1 MKKLLIIFT
10 IACLYSKTI
19 QAQNV
24 KFIKAFGT
32 ANAAESPSSINAN
45 LDGSLTF
52 IYESTKSWSST
63 NPTDTL
69 YFDSIFYKRTNTDG
83 TFLSYIL
90 TMDSA
95 GKVRKGKLLGELAT
109 IKLCGLS
116 DGDFLIAGI
125 IPKSNV
131 VDSFKIFDKYIHRKN
146 GAQILARLDKN
157 FNLIWMRQT
166 GNTETAFRNLH
177 YTQNHVFFIATI
189 KDTTN
194 IGGKQFYAQNFTT
207 IIGEVNPINGDV
219 KWGKSLSNNLNTS
232 YTNNNIVFTKK
243 KIFIASGIINAGKIG
258 TDTLYLGALVIFKF
272 DSLGNYEKLYS
283 LRAKQVILPS
293 GGISTDGKNLYL
305 SGLFSDSVYWK
316 DNETISPC
324 YPTGSTHQGIFTA
337 AITTSFT
344 PKWFFRPK
352 VNKIDLKNIFSGGQL
367 RSCIF
372 SGGYLY
378 YHGHTRDELQI
389 DSNII
394 KVDQGQLNLVVIKSD
409 IFGNILWSFGAKS
422 TNIATTNMSAQAG
435 KGVYFVGNYRGD
447 SIAFKNK
454 WAVSPGSSLNI
465 NGFVSK
471 LSDNAIVRGKVKAG
485 PYCAGDS
492 ITIPYTKIGSYDT
505 ANYFMA
511 QLSNEEGN
519 FDKGYVNLGR
529 IKSNKDGTIKGKIPL
544 SNISSSGKYR
554 IRIMS
559 TLPAVQ
565 SYYKADTLRLL
576 IYSRDKANPG
586 PDTTICPGD
595 TVLLRTYGGTKWKWS
610 PGLRM
615 QDSTNYKTK
624 TWPNKTTRYTI
635 IIADSSGCGAPDT
648 AYKTVTIRKDPKI
661 NILTKKDTAVC
672 LGATVP
678 IIASF
683 QQGDSSSYSYN
694 WYSIS
699 PLGVYTELKAGSRQQ
714 KDTLYY
720 KMPAGVKDSQRL
732 ILFLSDGCNKKTDF
746 KYYTIFISKV
756 KTKAS
761 TAQDTIVCPGITAS
775 IVAKFTQG
783 SSDNY
788 NWRWYDVPKTGSW
801 IALSP
806 VLSNK
811 TADTLRYAL
820 ALTANKTKKIG
831 LRLQDNCTG
840 LADTVYQTIT
850 PADTLSLKL
859 NVQDTQLCKGRQH
872 SFKATGKGGNAKG
885 YNYVWIAGSNDTLS
899 KADSMVYTAN
909 NTSTIT
915 LTLSDGCMAKTISKQ
930 LNIKVTP
937 AISSKIEL
945 NNTVL
950 RDTSICYGN
959 SLSLLTNSQGG
970 KGSGYAY
977 QWLVNNSPLANSSSI
992 NINPSQYTL
1001 DTGGIVALS
1010 LITTD
1015 NCTTLPDTTSIR
1027 LNVLPKLQLQV
1038 GYKDSM
1044 CYQSTN
1050 TIQLKAKGG
1059 KANNYQYQW
1068 LNAQQQPLQGSSDS
1082 LVIAYTSAIQSGLHT
1097 YYAILSDGCSIND
1110 TITISQMLLPPL
1122 SLSLSTNNACP
1133 AYSSLLKA
1141 NITGGKGYGY
1151 QLQWWRNGQL
1161 LSSTKDTLT
1170 AYAQGQVNIY
1180 RVMVK
1185 DACSTVSDTAQLLLG
1200 VQPNIQ
1206 LIADKDSGCAP
1217 MQLKYTIA
1225 TTYQQAFNWTLY
1237 TGNNND
1243 SISGNHTQVSPML
1256 IYNTGIYT
1264 AKLKVLTATGC
1275 QVMVNG
1281 NTIRVHPKPIA
1292 KFWQSSDNLTLNYP
1306 ELKLENRSS
1315 NAAQYQWLYPPIG
1328 SSTNTDLNIK
1338 YTDTG
1343 IYTITLIAISSH
1355 QCTDSITNTVIVSN
1369 DLQILVPNAFTPNG
1383 DNVNDVFKPI
1393 GVGIQKL
1400 QITIYNRWGELMYS
1414 SDDKNGG
1421 WDGTFMGKQVQQ
1433 GAYLYLIEAKGLY
1446 GPFQYFKGMIM
1457 LSR

>member
-1 MKKLLIIFT
+1 M
-10 IACLYSKTI
+10 YSKTI

-24 KFIKAFGT
+24 EFIKAYGT
-32 ANAAESPSSINAN
+32 PNGNEYFSSVNAN
-45 LDGSLTF
+45 PDGSSTSIF
-52 IYESTKSWSST
+52 ESIEAWTST
-63 NPTDTL
+63 NNIDTL
-69 YFDSIFYKRTNTDG
+69 YFDSIPHQIKNITGGFV
-83 TFLSYIL
+83 SYIL

-95 GKVRKGKLLGELAT
+95 GKVLKSKLLGDIANV
-109 IKLCGLS
+109 ILCRLP
-116 DGDFLIAGI
+116 DGDFLIGGQTSASI
-125 IPKSNV
+125 LT
-131 VDSFKIFDKYIHRKN
+131 DSSKILNYSFHRNN
-146 GAQILARLDKN
+146 GAIVMARLDKN
-157 FNLIWMRQT
+157 FNLKWLRQT
-166 GNTETAFRNLH
+166 GKRAIMSSLYYAE
-177 YTQNHVFFIATI
+177 NHVFFTVNFSDSTEIV
-189 KDTTN
+189 
-194 IGGKQFYAQNFTT
+194 GKKFYSKNRTA
-207 IIGEVNPINGDV
+207 ILGELNAINGNV
-219 KWGKSLSNNLNTS
+219 KWGTIMSIGGLESNILRKNS
-232 YTNNNIVFTKK
+232 IVYTGKK
-243 KIFIASGIINAGKIG
+243 LFVALFVNHFGGRIL
-258 TDTLYLGALVIFKF
+258 TDTLYPNSSVILKF
-272 DSLGNYEKLYS
+272 DSLGNYENRYS
-283 LRAKQVILPS
+283 LRSKSIVLIN
-293 GGISTDGKNLYL
+293 GISTDGKSLFL
-305 SGLFSDSVYWK
+305 SGRFVDSVYWK
-316 DNETISPC
+316 TNETISPQ
-324 YPTGSTHQGIFTA
+324 YATGSNQSELFAA
-337 AITTSFT
+337 AITTSLT

-352 VNKIDLKNIFSGGQL
+352 VIVKNTNTSLANGLICCVYSGG
-367 RSCIF
+367 F
-372 SGGYLY
+372 VYYYGGICDVL
-378 YHGHTRDELQI
+378 LI
-389 DSNII
+389 DSTII
-394 KVDQGQLNLVVIKSD
+394 KAQLGLGNLFVMKSD
-409 IFGNILWSFGAKS
+409 ILGNILWSFVSKS
-422 TNIATTNMSAQAG
+422 SYITSRNMSAQAG
-435 KGVYFVGNYRGD
+435 KGVYLVGNYSTD
-447 SIAFKNK
+447 SIVIKNK
-454 WAVSPGSSLNI
+454 WAVSPGSSYRNFNAFI
-465 NGFVSK
+465 TK
-471 LSDNAIVRGKVKAG
+471 LSDNAIIRGKVKSG
-485 PYCAGDS
+485 PYCSGDS

-505 ANYFMA
+505 ANYFIA

-519 FDKGYVNLGR
+519 FDKGYENLGR
-529 IKSNKDGTIKGKIPL
+529 IKSNKDGTIKGKIPQ

-595 TVLLRTYGGTKWKWS
+595 TLRLRTYGGTKWKWS
-610 PGLRM
+610 PGLSM
-615 QDSTNYKTK
+615 KDSTNYKTK

-635 IIADSSGCGAPDT
+635 VIADSSGCGAPDT

-661 NILTKKDTAVC
+661 NILTQKDTAVC

-678 IIASF
+678 IIALF
-683 QQGDSSSYSYN
+683 QQGDSSSYNYN
-694 WYSIS
+694 WFSIS
-699 PLGVYTELKAGSRQQ
+699 PLGVYKELKAGSRQQ

-720 KMPAGVKDSQRL
+720 KTPAGLKDSQRL

-746 KYYTIFISKV
+746 AYYTIFISKV

-761 TAQDTIVCPGITAS
+761 LAKDTIVCPGTTAA
-775 IVAKFTQG
+775 IIAKFTQG
-783 SSDNY
+783 SSSNNY

-806 VLSNK
+806 VISNK

-820 ALTANKTKKIG
+820 ALTASKAKKIG
-831 LRLQDNCTG
+831 IRLQDNCTG

-885 YNYVWIAGSNDTLS
+885 YNYVWIVGSNDTLS
-899 KADSMVYTAN
+899 KADSMAYTAN
-909 NTSTIT
+909 NTTTIT

-937 AISSKIEL
+937 AISTKIEL

-959 SLSLLTNSQGG
+959 SLSLLANSQGG

-977 QWLVNNSPLANSSSI
+977 QWLVNNTPLANSI
-992 NINPSQYTL
+992 LLNINPSQYTL

-1170 AYAQGQVNIY
+1170 AYAQGQANIY

-1275 QVMVNG
+1275 QVMLNG

-1369 DLQILVPNAFTPNG
+1369 DLQILMPNAFTPNG

-1433 GAYLYLIEAKGLY
+1433 GAYLYLIKARGLY

>member
-1 MKKLLIIFT
+1 MVST
-10 IACLYSKTI
+10 SN
-19 QAQNV
+19 AQNV
-24 KFIKAFGT
+24 EFIKAYGT
-32 ANAAESPSSINAN
+32 VNGLDFPRVINAN
-45 LDGSLTF
+45 PDGSLTF
-52 IYESTKSWSST
+52 IVESNKFWYSA

-69 YFDSIFYKRTNTDG
+69 YFDSIFYQTKNTDAA
-83 TFLSYIL
+83 FLSYIL

-109 IKLCGLS
+109 IKLCRLP
-116 DGDFLIAGI
+116 DGDFLFAGG
-125 IPKSNV
+125 IPKTTGI
-131 VDSFKIFDKYIHRKN
+131 DSYKIFNQYIQYKN
-146 GAQILARLDKN
+146 GALILARLDKN
-157 FNLIWMRQT
+157 FNLKWFQQT
-166 GNTETAFRNLH
+166 GNTQTGFYQLH
-177 YTQNHVFFIATI
+177 YAQNHVFFIATI
-189 KDTTN
+189 KDSTN
-194 IGGKQFYAQNFTT
+194 IGGKQFYAQNATT
-207 IIGEVNPINGDV
+207 ILGELNPLNGNV
-219 KWGKSLSNNLNTS
+219 LWGKTLNSEVKINSASNNQMV
-232 YTNNNIVFTKK
+232 YTGK
-243 KIFIASGIINAGKIG
+243 KIFIAAFFSPNGTKIG
-258 TDTLYLGALVIFKF
+258 TDTFYSNASAVLKF
-272 DSLGNYEKLYS
+272 DSLGNYEKRYS
-283 LRAKQVILPS
+283 IRAKMVIKLNA
-293 GGISTDGKNLYL
+293 ITTDGEHLFL
-305 SGLFSDSVYWK
+305 SGFFRDSVYWK
-316 DNETISPC
+316 TNETISPS
-324 YPTGSTHQGIFTA
+324 YTTGSAKGELFAA
-337 AITTSFT
+337 AITTSFA

-352 VNKIDLKNIFSGGQL
+352 VNIKNTSGHVDALKN
-367 RSCIF
+367 CVY
-372 SGGYLY
+372 SGGYVY
-378 YHGHTRDELQI
+378 YQGEINDELQI
-389 DSNII
+389 DSTII
-394 KVDQGQLNLVVIKSD
+394 NAKQGYLNLFVMKSD
-409 IFGNILWSFGAKS
+409 IFGNILWCFASKS
-422 TNIATTNMSAQAG
+422 DNISSSCMSAQAG
-435 KGVYFVGNYRGD
+435 KGVYFAGSFTND
-447 SIAFKNK
+447 SVVFKNK
-454 WAVSPGSSLNI
+454 WAVGKRLYPNFNAFI
-465 NGFVSK
+465 SK
-471 LSDNAIVRGKVKAG
+471 LSDNGIIRGTVKSG
-485 PYCAGDS
+485 PYCSGDS

-586 PDTTICPGD
+586 PDTAICPGD
-595 TVLLRTYGGTKWKWS
+595 TLLLRTYGGTKWKWS

-615 QDSTNYKTK
+615 QDSSNYKTK

-761 TAQDTIVCPGITAS
+761 LAKDTIVCPGTTAA
-775 IVAKFTQG
+775 IIAKFTQG
-783 SSDNY
+783 SSSNNY

-806 VLSNK
+806 VISNK

-820 ALTANKTKKIG
+820 ALTASKAKKIG
-831 LRLQDNCTG
+831 IRLQDNCTG

-859 NVQDTQLCKGRQH
+859 NVQDTQLCKGQQYG
-872 SFKATGKGGNAKG
+872 FKATGKGGNAKG
-885 YNYVWIAGSNDTLS
+885 YNYVWLSAANDTLS

-937 AISSKIEL
+937 AISTKIEL

-959 SLSLLTNSQGG
+959 SLSLLANSQGG

-977 QWLVNNSPLANSSSI
+977 QWLVNNTPLANSI
-992 NINPSQYTL
+992 LLNINPSQYTL

-1044 CYQSTN
+1044 CYQSAN

-1170 AYAQGQVNIY
+1170 AYAQGQANIY

-1225 TTYQQAFNWTLY
+1225 TTYQQVFNWTLY

-1275 QVMVNG
+1275 QVMLNG

-1369 DLQILVPNAFTPNG
+1369 DLQILMPNAFTPNG

-1433 GAYLYLIEAKGLY
+1433 GAYLYLIKARGLY